1 MTTVPADTLATTPAP
16 RSRGWLWIVGLLLLV
31 GAGTVIWYYN
41 VGDRSQQRPGGGGG
55 GGPFGGGRGRF
66 GAPESTPVRVVN
78 VDKRAIDVELKALGT
93 VTPLNTVTVRP
104 RLNGELVKVYFTEGQ
119 TVGKDQV
126 LAEIDARPYET
137 ALNQVLGQQQENQA
151 RLKNAQVD
159 LETYQRLFSEQLIT
173 RQQVTSQEALVAQ
186 LQGAIQSNEAQ
197 VANAKL
203 NMAYTKV
210 RAPIDGRLGLRQVDA
225 GNLVSSNDANGLVVI
240 TQTRP
245 ISVIFTVPETDLPA
259 VLKATKGGKLSVEA
273 WDRAETQKLASGTLS
288 TVDNQIDTATGT
300 IKLRATFANDD
311 DSLFPNQFVNVRL
324 KVNTIGNATTIP
336 AAAVQRASF
345 GTFVYGVKPDN
356 TVTIRRITLG
366 PTEAERVAVTAGLA
380 PGDQIVLE
388 GVDELTEGAKIEVIK
403 DGTAPKRPR
412 PANAQGGQGGP
423 GGPGGR
429 GRRGGGGG
437 GGGPR

>member
-126 LAEIDARPYET
+126 LAEIDSRPYET

-259 VLKATKGGKLSVEA
+259 VRKAMRGVGKLTVEA
-273 WDRAETQKLASGTLS
+273 WDRAETEKLANGTLS

-300 IKLRATFANDD
+300 IKLL
-311 DSLFPNQFVNVRL
+311 SL
-324 KVNTIGNATTIP
+324 IHI
-336 AAAVQRASF
+336 
-345 GTFVYGVKPDN
+345 
-356 TVTIRRITLG
+356 
-366 PTEAERVAVTAGLA
+366 
-380 PGDQIVLE
+380 
-388 GVDELTEGAKIEVIK
+388 
-403 DGTAPKRPR
+403 
-412 PANAQGGQGGP
+412 
-423 GGPGGR
+423 
-429 GRRGGGGG
+429 
-437 GGGPR
+437 

>member
-31 GAGTVIWYYN
+31 GAGYLIWYYN
-41 VGDRSQQRPGGGGG
+41 VGDRSQQRPAG
-55 GGPFGGGRGRF
+55 FGGGRGRF
-66 GAPESTPVRVVN
+66 GQPESTPVRVVA
-78 VDKRAIDVELKALGT
+78 VDKRNIDVELKALGT

-104 RLNGELVKVYFTEGQ
+104 RLNGELMKVYFTEGQ
-119 TVGKDQV
+119 RVAKDQV
-126 LAEIDARPYET
+126 LAEIDARPYES
-137 ALNQVLGQQQENQA
+137 ALNQMLGQQRENEA
-151 RLKNAQVD
+151 RLKNAQAD
-159 LETYQRLFSEQLIT
+159 LETYQRLYKELLIT

-186 LQGAIQSNEAQ
+186 LQGTIQSNEAQ
-197 VANAKL
+197 VSNARL
-203 NMAYTKV
+203 NLAYAKV
-210 RAPIDGRLGLRQVDA
+210 RAPIEGRLGLRQVDA

-259 VLKATKGGKLSVEA
+259 VRKAMRGVGRLTVEA
-273 WDRAETQKLASGTLS
+273 WDRAETEKLANGTLS

-300 IKLRATFANDD
+300 IKLRAEFPNAD
-311 DSLFPNQFVNVRL
+311 DSLFPNQFVNIRL
-324 KVNTIGNATTIP
+324 KVSTITDATTIP

-380 PGDQIVLE
+380 AGDKIVLE
-388 GVDELTEGAKIEVIK
+388 GVDELTEGAKIEVIA
-403 DGTAPKRPR
+403 DGTAPKRPPR
-412 PANAQGGQGGP
+412 QPGAGGP
-423 GGPGGR
+423 GAGRGPGGG
-429 GRRGGGGG
+429 GRRGAGG